1 MTSQSKICAVV
12 VTYNRLELLKL
23 CIDSLKKQTR
33 SLDEILIINNSST
46 DGTEEWLEKQNDLI
60 FITQENTGGAG
71 GFHTGIKTAFEKG
84 FDWIWCMDDDSM
96 PLPTTLYTLLKYSQK
111 KYAAVC
117 PLVIDLKSNIIL
129 DQRGYLKK
137 GFIKLYSLQ
146 SAINTNEI
154 LNMAEIDIDLT
165 SFVGPLIN
173 TVAVKSIGLP
183 KSEYFIHND
192 DIEYSLRLNQFGSI
206 MLIPSAKIIHKA
218 EGDSEIIRKHFM
230 GKTLYRKSFQQYW
243 VKYFTLRNFFATLKL
258 HYPNMISMYLSI
270 VLTTL
275 KELIQI
281 ILFDNYKLKRIRIVL
296 VAMCDGITN
305 RFDRKLNIV
314 KEILYSKQK

>member
-12 VTYNRLELLKL
+12 VTYNRIELLKL
-23 CIDSLKKQTR
+23 CIESLKKQTR

-46 DGTEEWLEKQNDLI
+46 DGTEEWLEKQKDLI

-71 GFHTGIKTAFEKG
+71 GFHTGIKTAYEKG

-96 PLPTTLYTLLKYSQK
+96 PFPATLYTLLKYSKK

-117 PLVIDLKSNIIL
+117 PLVIDLKNNMIA
-129 DQRGYLKK
+129 DQRGYLNK

-146 SAINTNEI
+146 SAININDI
-154 LNMAEIDIDLT
+154 LYKAEIDIDLT

-173 TVAVKSIGLP
+173 TAAVKSIGLP
-183 KSEYFIHND
+183 KNEYFIHND
-192 DIEYSLRLNQFGSI
+192 DMEYSLRLRQFGNI

-218 EGDSEIIRKHFM
+218 EGDSEIISIHFM

-243 VKYFTLRNFFATLKL
+243 IKYYTLRNFFATLKL
-258 HYPNMISMYLSI
+258 HYPNEISAYLSI

-281 ILFDNYKLKRIRIVL
+281 ILFDSYKLKRIRIVL
-296 VAMCDGITN
+296 VAMYDGITN

-314 KEILYSKQK
+314 KEIMYSKQK